1 MCVGHIFMQQQTCT
15 RRIAVVNMAIIVNAS
30 IQRVQQ
36 MVCAVTETLAK
47 NDLNKNALLET
58 GTLRQM

>member
-1 MCVGHIFMQQQTCT
+1 MQQHTCT
-15 RRIAVVNMAIIVNAS
+15 RRIAVVSMSEIVNAS

-36 MVCAVTETLAK
+36 LVCAVTETLAI
-47 NDLNKNALLET
+47 NELNKNALLET